1 MNWGAAARLLA
12 TDPVE
17 FARRLPPALDWRW
30 HKAWDPIARSDG
42 RRALDGRVTWA
53 ARSVRPRREPRV
65 LRFANAHLSLQP
77 ELEWFAEELHEVSG
91 GGLQVRFVNTWT
103 TADNP
108 REETA
113 TVAAVASDRADLGW
127 AGTRAFGCLGVRS
140 LDPLQA
146 PFLLEDYAAL
156 DAVCRDDVA
165 IEMLEPLERLGLVGL
180 VVLPG
185 AQRKPFA
192 FARRLLGPR
201 DYEGA
206 KLRIHESLVADSTY
220 RALGAEAVTLSVKDM
235 AGRADALIDGLDV
248 QTEAL
253 AGWRLRGS
261 ITFNVNLWPRTI
273 ALVASSR
280 TYEWLEPEERE
291 MLHAASAGT
300 LARALEHLADQERRD
315 REALPPEVTAIYAE
329 DADLKAMHER
339 VESVREELRALPE
352 TGRFL
357 ERLEALV
364 LDTERKRALGVPP
377 RGDDP

>member
-1 MNWGAAARLLA
+1 M
-12 TDPVE
+12 
-17 FARRLPPALDWRW
+17 
-30 HKAWDPIARSDG
+30 
-42 RRALDGRVTWA
+42 
-53 ARSVRPRREPRV
+53 RSVRPRRRPRV
-65 LRFANAHLSLQP
+65 LRFANPHLSRLP
-77 ELEWFAEELHEVSG
+77 ELEWFAEEVGHVSDG
-91 GGLQVRFVNTWT
+91 ALRVRFVNTWT

-113 TVAAVASDRADLGW
+113 TVAAVAANQADLGW

-140 LDPLQA
+140 LDPLQT

-165 IEMLEPLERLGLVGL
+165 RDMLEPLRRIDLVGL

-235 AGRADALIDGLDV
+235 ASRPDALIDGLDL

-261 ITFNVNLWPRTI
+261 ITFNVNLWPRTV
-273 ALVASSR
+273 ALVASTR
-280 TYEWLEPEERE
+280 TFEWLEAEERE
-291 MLHAASAGT
+291 MLHAAASRT
-300 LARALEHLADQERRD
+300 LDRALDRLADQERRD
-315 REALPPEVTAIYAE
+315 RDALPPDVTPIYAE
-329 DADLKAMHER
+329 DAELEAIRER
-339 VESVREELRALPE
+339 VEPVREELRTHPE
-352 TGRFL
+352 TAPFL
-357 ERLEALV
+357 ARITTLIGAS
-364 LDTERKRALGVPP
+364 A
-377 RGDDP
+377 